1 LAEPIAAGGVGQ
13 VWRASDLLLD
23 REVAVKLLRPEYA
36 DHPDTL
42 ERFRAEAKH
51 AGSLTHPCVARVYDY
66 GNAGPAIPPYLVME
80 YVNGPSLA
88 DMLAVDPVHPVLAL
102 DVAAQAAAG
111 LDAAHRIGLVHRDV
125 KPGNILIGADG
136 LVKITDFGIA
146 HAAGSAPITG
156 PGLVMGTTQYM
167 APERIAGGQ
176 ATPASDLYALG
187 ILIYECLTG
196 LPPYDGGTAEV
207 MAGHLYLPMPPLPA
221 GVPPELS
228 ELITRLTAK
237 DPAARLSDAAE
248 VAAIA
253 TRLRDALAA
262 DAGLTVAAPAYA
274 GAATGSHAGAGAAAD
289 VDALF
294 TGPAPQQAGPGM
306 TGQTAVLDDRPPR
319 PPRQPGQP
327 RQPGTPPDSPSGRP
341 VRTGRRRATTLAAGV
356 TVLAGAGV
364 AWLLATG
371 ALHDS
376 PAADHMTVSPP
387 ATTPPGGSASL
398 APPATGP
405 APSHSAGGTSARPG
419 SSATASASRQA
430 THSPGTSPASSASP
444 SQSGS
449 PSHSPGP
456 APTTTSPAP
465 WPTLPLPLI
474 SLGM

>member
-1 LAEPIAAGGVGQ
+1 MVVTRTGLILADRYQLAEPIAAGGVGQ

-66 GNAGPAIPPYLVME
+66 GNAGPASPPYLVME

-111 LDAAHRIGLVHRDV
+111 LDAAHSIGLVHRDV
-125 KPGNILIGADG
+125 KPGNILVGADG

-221 GVPPELS
+221 GVPPELG

-253 TRLRDALAA
+253 TRLRDALR
-262 DAGLTVAAPAYA
+262 PASPA
-274 GAATGSHAGAGAAAD
+274 SPGSPGSP
-289 VDALF
+289 
-294 TGPAPQQAGPGM
+294 GP
-306 TGQTAVLDDRPPR
+306 
-319 PPRQPGQP
+319 
-327 RQPGTPPDSPSGRP
+327 PPDSPSGRP

-364 AWLLATG
+364 AWLLASG

-376 PAADHMTVSPP
+376 PAADHVTVSPP
-387 ATTPPGGSASL
+387 VTTAPGGSASL
-398 APPATGP
+398 APPATEP
-405 APSHSAGGTSARPG
+405 TLSHSAGGTSARPG
-419 SSATASASRQA
+419 SSATAGASRQA
-430 THSPGTSPASSASP
+430 THSPSSSPASSASP
-444 SQSGS
+444 SRSGS

-456 APTTTSPAP
+456 TPTTTSPAP

-474 SLGM
+474 SLGL

>member
-1 LAEPIAAGGVGQ
+1 LLVVTRTGLILDDRYQLAEPIAAGGVGQ
-13 VWRASDLLLD
+13 VWRAADLLLD

-66 GNAGPAIPPYLVME
+66 GNAGPAVPPYLVME
-80 YVNGPSLA
+80 YVDGPSLA
-88 DMLAVDPVHPVLAL
+88 DMLAVDPVHPVVAL

-111 LDAAHRIGLVHRDV
+111 LDAAHRIGLVHRDI
-125 KPGNILIGADG
+125 KPGNILVGADG

-156 PGLVMGTTQYM
+156 PGHVMGTTQYM

-221 GVPPELS
+221 GAPPELG

-237 DPAARLSDAAE
+237 DPAARMSDAAE

-262 DAGLTVAAPAYA
+262 DAGLTVAAPQQP
-274 GAATGSHAGAGAAAD
+274 SDEPHS
-289 VDALF
+289 
-294 TGPAPQQAGPGM
+294 PA
-306 TGQTAVLDDRPPR
+306 DRP
-319 PPRQPGQP
+319 G
-327 RQPGTPPDSPSGRP
+327 
-341 VRTGRRRATTLAAGV
+341 RTGRRRATTLAAGV

-364 AWLLATG
+364 AWLLASG

-376 PAADHMTVSPP
+376 PAADHRTVSPP
-387 ATTPPGGSASL
+387 ASTAPGGSASL
-398 APPATGP
+398 APSATGP
-405 APSHSAGGTSARPG
+405 ALSNPAAGVSARPG
-419 SSATASASRQA
+419 GSATASASRQA
-430 THSPGTSPASSASP
+430 THSPASSASP
-444 SQSGS
+444 SQSS
-449 PSHSPGP
+449 SASHSPGP
-456 APTTTSPAP
+456 TPTTTSPAP

-474 SLGM
+474 SFG

>member
-1 LAEPIAAGGVGQ
+1 MVVVTRTGLILDDRYQLAEPIAAGGVGQ

-36 DHPDTL
+36 GHPDTL

-66 GNAGPAIPPYLVME
+66 GSAGPASPPYLVME

-111 LDAAHRIGLVHRDV
+111 LDAAHSIGLVHRDV

-221 GVPPELS
+221 GVPPELG

-262 DAGLTVAAPAYA
+262 DVE
-274 GAATGSHAGAGAAAD
+274 
-289 VDALF
+289 ALF
-294 TGPAPQQAGPGM
+294 TGPAPRQAGPAM
-306 TGQTAVLDDRPPR
+306 TGQTAVLDDRPSR
-319 PPRQPGQP
+319 QP

-364 AWLLATG
+364 AWLLASG

-376 PAADHMTVSPP
+376 PAADHVTVSPP
-387 ATTPPGGSASL
+387 ATTAPGGSASL

-405 APSHSAGGTSARPG
+405 APSHSAGRTSARPS

-430 THSPGTSPASSASP
+430 THSPSSSPASSASP
-444 SQSGS
+444 SRSGS
-449 PSHSPGP
+449 PSHSPGST
-456 APTTTSPAP
+456 PTTMSPAP

-474 SLGM
+474 SLGL

>member
-1 LAEPIAAGGVGQ
+1 MTRTGLILDDRYQLAEPIAAGGVGQ

-88 DMLAVDPVHPVLAL
+88 DMLAVDPVHPVLAM

-111 LDAAHRIGLVHRDV
+111 LDAAHRVGLVHRDV
-125 KPGNILIGADG
+125 KPGNILVGADG

-221 GVPPELS
+221 GVPPELG

-262 DAGLTVAAPAYA
+262 DA
-274 GAATGSHAGAGAAAD
+274 
-289 VDALF
+289 DA
-294 TGPAPQQAGPGM
+294 
-306 TGQTAVLDDRPPR
+306 
-319 PPRQPGQP
+319 
-327 RQPGTPPDSPSGRP
+327 PSGRP
-341 VRTGRRRATTLAAGV
+341 VRTGRRATTLAAGV

-364 AWLLATG
+364 AWLLASG

-387 ATTPPGGSASL
+387 ATTAPGGSASL

-405 APSHSAGGTSARPG
+405 APSHSAGRTSARPG
-419 SSATASASRQA
+419 SSATASASRRRRTVRA
-430 THSPGTSPASSASP
+430 PARAAARRAARPPASPARRATP
-444 SQSGS
+444 
-449 PSHSPGP
+449 PGRRRRP
-456 APTTTSPAP
+456 RHRRPGRRSRCR
-465 WPTLPLPLI
+465 
-474 SLGM
+474 

>member
-1 LAEPIAAGGVGQ
+1 
-13 VWRASDLLLD
+13 
-23 REVAVKLLRPEYA
+23 
-36 DHPDTL
+36 
-42 ERFRAEAKH
+42 
-51 AGSLTHPCVARVYDY
+51 
-66 GNAGPAIPPYLVME
+66 
-80 YVNGPSLA
+80 
-88 DMLAVDPVHPVLAL
+88 MLAVDPVHAVLAL

-125 KPGNILIGADG
+125 KPGNILVGADG

-196 LPPYDGGTAEV
+196 LPPYDGSTAEV
-207 MAGHLYLPMPPLPA
+207 MAAHLYLPMPPLPA
-221 GVPPELS
+221 GVPPELG

-289 VDALF
+289 MDALF
-294 TGPAPQQAGPGM
+294 TG
-306 TGQTAVLDDRPPR
+306 
-319 PPRQPGQP
+319 
-327 RQPGTPPDSPSGRP
+327 PPDSPSGRP
-341 VRTGRRRATTLAAGV
+341 VGTGRRRATTLAAGV

-387 ATTPPGGSASL
+387 ATTAPGGSASL

-456 APTTTSPAP
+456 TPTTTSPAP

>member
-221 GVPPELS
+221 GVPPELG

-237 DPAARLSDAAE
+237 NPAARLSDAAE

-319 PPRQPGQP
+319 
-327 RQPGTPPDSPSGRP
+327 QPGTPPDSPSGRP

-387 ATTPPGGSASL
+387 ATTAPGGSASL

>member
-1 LAEPIAAGGVGQ
+1 VTRTGLILDDRYQLAEPIAAGGVGQ
-13 VWRASDLLLD
+13 VWRAADLLLD
-23 REVAVKLLRPEYA
+23 REVAVKLLRPECA

-42 ERFRAEAKH
+42 ERFHAEAKH
-51 AGSLTHPCVARVYDY
+51 AGSLTNPCVARVYDY
-66 GNAGPAIPPYLVME
+66 GNAGPAVAPYLVME
-80 YVNGPSLA
+80 YVDGPSLA

-111 LDAAHRIGLVHRDV
+111 LDAAHRIGLVHRDI
-125 KPGNILIGADG
+125 KPGNILVGADG

-221 GVPPELS
+221 GAPPELD

-237 DPAARLSDAAE
+237 DPAARMSDAAE

-262 DAGLTVAAPAYA
+262 GARPQPPA
-274 GAATGSHAGAGAAAD
+274 
-289 VDALF
+289 
-294 TGPAPQQAGPGM
+294 
-306 TGQTAVLDDRPPR
+306 DRL
-319 PPRQPGQP
+319 G
-327 RQPGTPPDSPSGRP
+327 
-341 VRTGRRRATTLAAGV
+341 RTGRRRATTLAAGV

-364 AWLLATG
+364 AWLLASG

-376 PAADHMTVSPP
+376 PAADHLTVSPP
-387 ATTPPGGSASL
+387 ATTAPGGSASL
-398 APPATGP
+398 APATGP
-405 APSHSAGGTSARPG
+405 APSHPAAGASARPG
-419 SSATASASRQA
+419 GSATASASASRQA
-430 THSPGTSPASSASP
+430 MHSPGTSPASSASA
-444 SQSGS
+444 SQSS
-449 PSHSPGP
+449 SASHSPGP
-456 APTTTSPAP
+456 TPTTTSPAP

-474 SLGM
+474 SLSL